1 MINVQKFL
9 QDLARYKCI
18 DQPPDDKKH
27 MKYSSLTPE
36 SIMILK
42 RLNFYCDQKEY
53 QIEEFLVGYSY
64 K

>member
-1 MINVQKFL
+1 L
-9 QDLARYKCI
+9 LHDLEKHGAK
-18 DQPPDDKKH
+18 DHPPEDKKH
-27 MKYSSLTPE
+27 MAYSTLSPE

-42 RLNFYCDQKEY
+42 RLTYYCEQKGY